1 MGRGPQRVSGTLG
14 HRVERDPA
22 QDGPDGLGRRLGSQR
37 LEVDGALRQPP
48 AQRNTGRYLI
58 NRFIFQG
65 PFSAFR
71 SFTCVKWV
79 FEP

>member
-22 QDGPDGLGRRLGSQR
+22 QDGPDGLGRRLGSKG

-48 AQRNTGRYLI
+48 AQRNTGQSLMNWLI
-58 NRFIFQG
+58 F
-65 PFSAFR
+65 
-71 SFTCVKWV
+71 
-79 FEP
+79 